1 MNTLRRILLVVYGLL
16 LLAAVAGAGI
26 LLWNQDEQLDL
37 TIQDFNL
44 QILVTTG
51 DAEKY
56 AATAILVVIGW
67 LAVMSIIV
75 ALWPRRQGS
84 RGALRIRQADGGM
97 VEVTPAAIESL
108 LRDELESLP
117 EVRSVKPKVALAK
130 GSVDTYLDAQ
140 IEPSASIASA
150 TKLLSTTVE
159 GVLREQVGV
168 TAIRR
173 PTIRI
178 SYPEAGSGPK
188 GARAASLPPPSPS
201 DLRPQHQVA
210 YAAEPG
216 TVARPPE
223 APAYT
228 TTTTATTDDEDAPT
242 T

>member
-16 LLAAVAGAGI
+16 LLAAVAGVGI

-44 QILVTTG
+44 QILITTG

-56 AATAILVVIGW
+56 VATAILAVIGW
-67 LAVMSIIV
+67 LAVMSVIV
-75 ALWPRRQGS
+75 ALWPKRQSS
-84 RGALRIRQADGGM
+84 RGALRIRQGDGGT
-97 VEVTPAAIESL
+97 VEVTAASIESL

-117 EVRSVKPKVALAK
+117 EVRSVKPRVSLSK

-140 IEPSASIASA
+140 IEPSTSIAAA
-150 TKLLSTTVE
+150 TKLLSSTVE
-159 GVLREQVGV
+159 SVLREQVGV
-168 TAIRR
+168 TAIKR

-178 SYPEAGSGPK
+178 SYTDSAGPR
-188 GARAASLPPPSPS
+188 GARSASLPPSPPS

-210 YAAEPG
+210 YATETG
-216 TVARPPE
+216 TVTPVARPAE
-223 APAYT
+223 APVYNT
-228 TTTTATTDDEDAPT
+228 TPDDEESPT

>member
-16 LLAAVAGAGI
+16 LLAAVAGVGI

-44 QILVTTG
+44 QILITTG

-56 AATAILVVIGW
+56 VATAILAVIGW
-67 LAVMSIIV
+67 LAVMSVIV
-75 ALWPRRQGS
+75 ALWPKRQSS
-84 RGALRIRQADGGM
+84 RGALRIRQGDGGT
-97 VEVTPAAIESL
+97 VEVTAASIESL

-117 EVRSVKPKVALAK
+117 EVRSVKPRVSLSK

-140 IEPSASIASA
+140 IEPSTSIAAA
-150 TKLLSTTVE
+150 TKLLSSTVE
-159 GVLREQVGV
+159 SVLREQVGV
-168 TAIRR
+168 TAIKR

-178 SYPEAGSGPK
+178 SYTDSAGPR
-188 GARAASLPPPSPS
+188 GARSASLPPASPS

-210 YAAEPG
+210 YATETG
-216 TVARPPE
+216 TVAPVARPAE
-223 APAYT
+223 APAYNT
-228 TTTTATTDDEDAPT
+228 TPDDEESPT